1 MKKIVVIG
9 GGSGT
14 FMLLKGLKKYS
25 SDLTSI
31 VTMFDSGGSTGK
43 LRDEFGYLPPGD
55 IRRGILALAP
65 ESSETRI
72 LRELFNYRFTK
83 GDSLGGHNFGN
94 ILLTALKDITGDE
107 LAAIEEASRLFN
119 IKGRVLPVTLDN
131 CQLCAELENGEI
143 IFGETNIDIPKHNSN
158 IKIKRIFLNSKA
170 HVLPDVIGT
179 ILDADIIVIGPG
191 DLFSSIIPNLL
202 VEGVV
207 NAIKNSTAKKVFVC
221 NVMTKQGE
229 TNNFTTSDFLEKLEE
244 YLGRGVIDYFIINN
258 KKCSKDL
265 LSKYT
270 EENAEQV
277 NIDDKIL
284 ERKDIK
290 IIKGDFIHEVEIIR
304 HDSNKIAKVIME
316 LS

>member
-14 FMLLKGLKKYS
+14 FMLLKGLKKYTLN
-25 SDLTSI
+25 LTSV

-55 IRRGILALAP
+55 IRRGILALSP
-65 ESSETRI
+65 ESADTRI

-83 GDSLGGHNFGN
+83 GNSLEGHNFGN

-107 LAAIEEASRLFN
+107 LAAVEEASRLFN
-119 IKGRVLPVTLDN
+119 IKGKVLPVTLDN

-143 IFGETNIDIPKHNSN
+143 IFGETNIDIPKHNPDV
-158 IKIKRIFLNSKA
+158 KIKRIFLNKKA
-170 HVLPDVIGT
+170 HILPDVIEKL
-179 ILDADIIVIGPG
+179 LDADVIVIGPG
-191 DLFSSIIPNLL
+191 DLFSSLIPNLL
-202 VEGVV
+202 VEGMTE
-207 NAIKNSTAKKVFVC
+207 AIKNSPAKKVFVC
-221 NVMTKQGE
+221 NVMTKYGE
-229 TNNFTTSDFLEKLEE
+229 TNKFSASDFLENLEG
-244 YLGRGVIDYFIINN
+244 YLGKGVIDYFIIND

-265 LSKYT
+265 LANYA

-277 NIDDKIL
+277 EIDNNL
-284 ERKDIK
+284 ERNDVK
-290 IIKGDFIHEVEIIR
+290 IIKGDFIHEVEIVR
-304 HDSNKIAKVIME
+304 HDSNKIAKAIIE